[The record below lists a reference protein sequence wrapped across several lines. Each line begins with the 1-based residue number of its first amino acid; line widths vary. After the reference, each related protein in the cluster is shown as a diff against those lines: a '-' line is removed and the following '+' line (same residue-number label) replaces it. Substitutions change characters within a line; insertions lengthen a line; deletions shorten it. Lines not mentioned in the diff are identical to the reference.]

1 MTSSILVYQD
11 RSDTVHVVDSSSLPH
26 TNNISPLMLIVLE
39 IMLAGYKGLTVDE
52 QRLADGRYF
61 QALNVDRNTPEGQ
74 IMIRLSNLDQSKLPT
89 PKQVLNEI
97 RHAYLYR
104 TGAA

>member
-1 MTSSILVYQD
+1 MTTSILVYQD

-26 TNNISPLMLIVLE
+26 TNNISPLMLIVAE
-39 IMLAGYKGLTVDE
+39 IIIAGFKGVMVDE
-52 QRLADGRYF
+52 YRLANGRYF

-104 TGAA
+104 TGVA